1 MTDSHTKYVFIT
13 GGVVSSLGKGI
24 IAASLGMLLK
34 SRGLSVTIQK
44 FDPYINVDPGTM
56 SPFQHGEV
64 FVTDD
69 GAETDL
75 DLGHYERFID
85 RSLSQANNVTTGR
98 VYQTVIAK
106 ERRGDYLG
114 ATVQVIPHITDE
126 IKQRIIA
133 LAEQEPDLDVVITEV
148 GGVVGDIE
156 SLPFLEAIRQF
167 RLERGFRSTCFV
179 HVTLVPY
186 VKAAEELKTKPTQ
199 HSVRELR
206 AIGMQPDLLLARS
219 ELPLTDEMRRKVALF
234 CNVPFEA
241 VIPARDVSSIYQVP
255 LALHEYG
262 LDRLVVEQLELEAD
276 EADLAEWRRMVS
288 RIYHASE
295 RVDIAICGKYVDLKD
310 SYKSIEEALV
320 HGGIANDVDVR
331 VTWINAEDVTRENV
345 AQKLDGF
352 DGLLVPP
359 GFGHRG
365 VEGMLEA
372 IRYARVT
379 GMPFFGICLGM
390 QVTTIE
396 FARNVCEL
404 EDATSEEFDP
414 QGEHKV
420 VALMPDQVGVLDKGG
435 TMRLGAWPCV
445 LQPESLVRRIYETDR
460 VSERHRHRY
469 EIANAYRPLLAD
481 RGMVFSGTSP
491 DGRLVE
497 MLELADHP
505 WFVAC
510 QFHPDVKSRPTRP
523 HPLFREFVRAAH
535 ENRRRRQET
544 APTEET
550 ATGAERVREQQEV
563 AT

>member
-1 MTDSHTKYVFIT
+1 
-13 GGVVSSLGKGI
+13 
-24 IAASLGMLLK
+24 
-34 SRGLSVTIQK
+34 
-44 FDPYINVDPGTM
+44 
-56 SPFQHGEV
+56 
-64 FVTDD
+64 
-69 GAETDL
+69 
-75 DLGHYERFID
+75 
-85 RSLSQANNVTTGR
+85 
-98 VYQTVIAK
+98 
-106 ERRGDYLG
+106 
-114 ATVQVIPHITDE
+114 
-126 IKQRIIA
+126 
-133 LAEQEPDLDVVITEV
+133 
-148 GGVVGDIE
+148 
-156 SLPFLEAIRQF
+156 
-167 RLERGFRSTCFV
+167 
-179 HVTLVPY
+179 
-186 VKAAEELKTKPTQ
+186 
-199 HSVRELR
+199 
-206 AIGMQPDLLLARS
+206 
-219 ELPLTDEMRRKVALF
+219 
-234 CNVPFEA
+234 
-241 VIPARDVSSIYQVP
+241 
-255 LALHEYG
+255 
-262 LDRLVVEQLELEAD
+262 
-276 EADLAEWRRMVS
+276 
-288 RIYHASE
+288 
-295 RVDIAICGKYVDLKD
+295 
-310 SYKSIEEALV
+310 
-320 HGGIANDVDVR
+320 
-331 VTWINAEDVTRENV
+331 
-345 AQKLDGF
+345 
-352 DGLLVPP
+352 
-359 GFGHRG
+359 
-365 VEGMLEA
+365 MLEA

-390 QVTTIE
+390 QVATIE

-414 QGEHKV
+414 QAEHKV
-420 VALMPDQVGVLDKGG
+420 VALMPDQVGILDKGG